1 MTSKQNTADVYS
13 KLNKYDHYV
22 LLPDDI
28 YNIGDLDF
36 LIQRFNTGFSTDM
49 GSRNHMEDVIVIRQ
63 QLGVSMRLNVSFFAV
78 FDGFSIEFFF
88 ILFNFKYFYHIL
100 YIYYIRHGGI
110 DCANYVAENLVE
122 NLRNNFL
129 LDDNFDK
136 QENFFGYVQSVLE
149 QVFINY
155 YKT

>member
-13 KLNKYDHYV
+13 RLNKYDHYV

-36 LIQRFNTGFSTDM
+36 LIQRFNTGFYSDM
-49 GSRNHMEDVIVIRQ
+49 GSRNHMEDIIVIRQ
-63 QLGVSMRLNVSFFAV
+63 QLGVSVRLNVSFFAV
-78 FDGFSIEFFF
+78 FDGF
-88 ILFNFKYFYHIL
+88 LFL
-100 YIYYIRHGGI
+100 YIKFLLLLKYCTSIRHGGI

-149 QVFINY
+149 QV
-155 YKT
+155 